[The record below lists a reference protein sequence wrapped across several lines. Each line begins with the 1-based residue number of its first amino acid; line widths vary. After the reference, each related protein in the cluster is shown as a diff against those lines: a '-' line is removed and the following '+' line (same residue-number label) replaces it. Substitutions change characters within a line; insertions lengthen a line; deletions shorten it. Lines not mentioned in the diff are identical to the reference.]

1 MTAGLLAGIAFGAH
15 FGDGGLVDVGRD
27 FDIGDKRGLRTAA
40 VPAATT
46 EPTEPLGVGIRITGG
61 GVEGC
66 FGRRRQNCVF
76 GGGNVGAL
84 GCSRCFGGGAVGC
97 LGCSRCTCTLAGAL
111 CGAGDGAGAD
121 CCVCADGADF
131 DVTLCCASVA
141 RKGTSAVNAPS
152 FAERSCTASRLFASW
167 IWLMILCRVDLDYI
181 GPYASLKHL

>member
-1 MTAGLLAGIAFGAH
+1 MMTRSSSLTAGLLAGIAFGAH

-40 VPAATT
+40 VPAETT

-61 GVEGC
+61 RVEGC
-66 FGRRRQNCVF
+66 FGSRRQNGAF
-76 GGGNVGAL
+76 GGGDVGAV

-97 LGCSRCTCTLAGAL
+97 
-111 CGAGDGAGAD
+111 GAGDGAGAD
-121 CCVCADGADF
+121 GCVCADGADF

>member
-15 FGDGGLVDVGRD
+15 FGDHGGLVDVGRD

-40 VPAATT
+40 VPAETT

-61 GVEGC
+61 RVEGC
-66 FGRRRQNCVF
+66 FGRRRQNGAF
-76 GGGNVGAL
+76 GGGDVGAV

-97 LGCSRCTCTLAGAL
+97 
-111 CGAGDGAGAD
+111 GAGDGAGAD
-121 CCVCADGADF
+121 GCVCADGAAF
-131 DVTLCCASVA
+131 DVRLCCASVA
-141 RKGTSAVNAPS
+141 MKGTSAVNALS
-152 FAERSCTASRLFASW
+152 FAESSTTASRLSASW